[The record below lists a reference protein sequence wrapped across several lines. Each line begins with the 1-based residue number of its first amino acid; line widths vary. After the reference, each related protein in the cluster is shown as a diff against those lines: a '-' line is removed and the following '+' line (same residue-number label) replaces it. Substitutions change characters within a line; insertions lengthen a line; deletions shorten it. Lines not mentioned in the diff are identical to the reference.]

1 MADGWSTSIGRFQFV
16 LGREIGATR
25 FGRSTLIAPASAPGS
40 TPTLVDFK
48 STFYDLPIAEFRP
61 YRAFDTRQSSALL
74 VQLFAGADVPYGAT
88 VVSPAG
94 GVAPQLK
101 TVYSIGL
108 RLVFDWRRYY

>member
-88 VVSPAG
+88 VVIAG
-94 GVAPQLK
+94 RRRRTTAEDGLLYRAAPG
-101 TVYSIGL
+101 I
-108 RLVFDWRRYY
+108 